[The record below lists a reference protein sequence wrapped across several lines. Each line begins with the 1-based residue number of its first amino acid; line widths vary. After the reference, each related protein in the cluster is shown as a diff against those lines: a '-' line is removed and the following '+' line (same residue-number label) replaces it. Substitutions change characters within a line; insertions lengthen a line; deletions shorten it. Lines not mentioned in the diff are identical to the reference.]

1 MAREAGRMNLLS
13 LLFQASKG
21 RFLASVLSGL
31 VSGACGAGLIA
42 MINRTLSGNQTHG
55 TFEVAAFVGL
65 VAVALVSRIAAQV
78 LISQIN
84 QDALFDLRLKTSAQI
99 AHAPLRQLEEQGSHR
114 LLSALT
120 EDLFHLTNAMAMLPR
135 LVINASTVFGC
146 LVYMVM
152 LSRTLLLALV
162 ICLVLGIA
170 TYRLSTARAVRD
182 MRRAREVQ
190 DELMLHFR
198 GLTDGIKEI
207 KLHARRRDD
216 FLSRVVADAAGRV
229 KDLQRR
235 AATAFAVGSSWGMF
249 LFFVVIGVL
258 LFLLPRLTEV
268 SAAALVGYTLAVLYL
283 QTPLMSLMEGMP
295 LLSRGE
301 VSRVKLEALGLSLAS
316 STEMARGTAATL
328 DTRPSFQTLELRGAT
343 HRYQREHD
351 DQTFTLGPIDL
362 ELRPGELLFIVGGN
376 GSGKTTLAKLITG
389 LYSPQEGQILLDG
402 QPVTAQSQEHYRQH
416 FSAVFSDFHLFDR
429 LMGMDGELS
438 QVQGFLERLKL
449 EHKVRLDGKAFSTT
463 ALSQG
468 QRKRLALVTTLLE
481 DRSIYLFDEWAADQ
495 DPAFKTVFYRELLP
509 ELKRRGKAVV
519 VISHD
524 DRYFDVA
531 DRLLRVESG
540 RLVSEP
546 LSPPLAEPPR
556 AVS

>member
-1 MAREAGRMNLLS
+1 MKLLS
-13 LLFQASKG
+13 LLFQASRG

-31 VSGACGAGLIA
+31 ISGACGAGLIA
-42 MINRTLSGNQTHG
+42 MINRTLARSQVQGAR
-55 TFEVAAFVGL
+55 EVALFVGL

-78 LISQIN
+78 WISQIN

-99 AHAPLRQLEEQGSHR
+99 ARAPLRQLEEQGSHR

-146 LVYMVM
+146 LIYMVM

-162 ICLVLGIA
+162 ICLVLGIV
-170 TYRLSTARAVRD
+170 TYRLSTARALRD

-198 GLTDGIKEI
+198 SLTDGIKEL
-207 KLHARRRDD
+207 KLHALRRDD

-235 AATAFAVGSSWGMF
+235 AAAAFAVGSSWGMF

-268 SAAALVGYTLAVLYL
+268 NTASLVGYTLAVLYL
-283 QTPLMSLMEGMP
+283 QQPLMSLMEGMP
-295 LLSRGE
+295 LISRGQ
-301 VSRVKLEALGLSLAS
+301 VSHAKLETLGLSLAS
-316 STEMARGTAATL
+316 SAEPARDAPVAP
-328 DTRPSFQTLELRGAT
+328 RPSFQTLELRGVT

-351 DQTFTLGPIDL
+351 DQTFTLGPADL
-362 ELRPGELLFIVGGN
+362 VLRPGELLFIVGGN

-389 LYSPQEGQILLDG
+389 LYSPQQGQILLDG
-402 QPVTAQSQEHYRQH
+402 QPVTAQTVEHYRQH

-429 LMGMDGELS
+429 LLGLDGELS

-481 DRSIYLFDEWAADQ
+481 DRAIYLFDEWAADQ

-540 RLVSEP
+540 RL
-546 LSPPLAEPPR
+546 LSDGGAGDSLA
-556 AVS
+556 AS

>member
-1 MAREAGRMNLLS
+1 MAREAGRMKLLS

-21 RFLASVLSGL
+21 RFLASVLAGL

-42 MINRTLSGNQTHG
+42 MINRALAGTQAHG
-55 TFEVAAFVGL
+55 AVEVSLFVGL
-65 VAVALVSRIAAQV
+65 VVVALVSRIAAQV

-84 QDALFDLRLKTSAQI
+84 QDSLFDLRLKMSAQI
-99 AHAPLRQLEEQGSHR
+99 ARAPLRQLEEQGSHR

-216 FLSRVVADAAGRV
+216 FLSRVIADAAGRV

-258 LFLLPRLTEV
+258 LFLLPHLTQV
-268 SAAALVGYTLAVLYL
+268 NTTALVGYTLAVLYL

-295 LLSRGE
+295 LISRGQ
-301 VSRVKLEALGLSLAS
+301 VSHTKLEALGLSLAA
-316 STEMARGTAATL
+316 STEEAREPAAL
-328 DTRPSFQTLELRGAT
+328 DARPSFQKLELRGAT

-402 QPVTAQSQEHYRQH
+402 QPVTAGTLEHYRQH

-429 LMGMDGELS
+429 LMGLEGELS

-481 DRSIYLFDEWAADQ
+481 DRAIYLFDEWAADQ
-495 DPAFKTVFYRELLP
+495 DPAFKAVFYRELLP

-524 DRYFDVA
+524 DRYFDAA

-540 RLVSEP
+540 QLVSEP
-546 LSPPLAEPPR
+546 LAEPPAESPR
-556 AVS
+556 AAS